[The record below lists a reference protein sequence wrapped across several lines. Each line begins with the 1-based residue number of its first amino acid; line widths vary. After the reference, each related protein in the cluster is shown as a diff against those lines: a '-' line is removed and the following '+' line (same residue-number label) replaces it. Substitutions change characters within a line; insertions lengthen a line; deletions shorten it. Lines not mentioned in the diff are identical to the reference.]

1 MLLMCPV
8 THVNI
13 TFSTHQ
19 LPNAAPTYCGF
30 LPCRTRAEHYTCCC
44 THDTVQ
50 KWLSC
55 FYVFHNSLLITN
67 LTHFFQCLYLFPFST
82 CFERPCAHHQENQ
95 IVSIH
100 HLVLSLCVG
109 DCLVCW
115 SGTPSS
121 PAYQAVTY
129 TEWYIPD
136 DVLIQLILL
145 MMSTGLLE
153 TCREVK

>member
-50 KWLSC
+50 TWLSC
-55 FYVFHNSLLITN
+55 FYIFHNSLLITN

-100 HLVLSLCVG
+100 HLVYVTLCRWLSGMPLRK
-109 DCLVCW
+109 DRH
-115 SGTPSS
+115 TRQS
-121 PAYQAVTY
+121 PTESDIYQTMY
-129 TEWYIPD
+129 WYNS
-136 DVLIQLILL
+136 ILL

-153 TCREVK
+153 TCREGK